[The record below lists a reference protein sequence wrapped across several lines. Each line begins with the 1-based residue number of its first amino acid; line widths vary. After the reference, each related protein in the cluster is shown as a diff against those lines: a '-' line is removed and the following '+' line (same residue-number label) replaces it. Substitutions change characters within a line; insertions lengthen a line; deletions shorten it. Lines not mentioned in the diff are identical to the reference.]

1 MGTNGLPYKT
11 TSPNRVFQIT
21 QIDQC
26 MVIITGLERSN
37 NKLVSM
43 STTRSI
49 GRFHDNFTVEMSFLQ
64 IVL

>member
-11 TSPNRVFQIT
+11 TSPNIVFRIT

-37 NKLVSM
+37 NKLVFM

-49 GRFHDNFTVEMSFLQ
+49 GRSHDNFTVEMSFLR